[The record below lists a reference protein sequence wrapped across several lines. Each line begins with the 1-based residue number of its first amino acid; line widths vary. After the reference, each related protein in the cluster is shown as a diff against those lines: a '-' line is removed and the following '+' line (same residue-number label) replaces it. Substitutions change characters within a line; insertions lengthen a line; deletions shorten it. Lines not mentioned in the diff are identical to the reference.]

1 MTPRREA
8 VRRSRSDRDH
18 PRFAW
23 GRNGRRLLHS
33 ALDEA
38 VRLLDADGG
47 LVYLRTSVPN
57 ELRTALSLGFEGYEQ
72 RRSFTRLRLK
82 VGIGM
87 FGRAVETRRVVT
99 TGDYLSDATFPHEPA
114 PDRAIATLGVRSMIV
129 APLFR
134 STRVIGALGVHTS
147 RPHAFGEEDAV
158 LVRALADHAAS
169 AIHNAE
175 LIAEL
180 RDSRGRLAR
189 RIEVE
194 RTLRELAAALTAL
207 GDPTEVLQ
215 RIVESATSLLVAD
228 GSRIDLL
235 EEREGRLYWGYD
247 ATARRVV
254 TGSRGRRATGC
265 RARAR
270 ACRASRCACAGRSG
284 RATTSA
290 TPASRTPRSS
300 TNGWRSEASAR

>member
-1 MTPRREA
+1 MPILCRMPVPRGHAEP
-8 VRRSRSDRDH
+8 RSTDRDH

-23 GRNGRRLLHS
+23 GRNGRRLLRR

-47 LVYLRTSVPN
+47 LVYLRTSVPD
-57 ELRTALSLGFEGYEQ
+57 ELQTALSIGFEGYEQ
-72 RRSFTRLRLK
+72 RRSFQRLRLR

-87 FGRAVETRRVVT
+87 FGRAVETRRVIT
-99 TGDYLSDATFPHEPA
+99 TGDYLTDASFPHEAA
-114 PDRAIATLGVRSMIV
+114 PDRAIQTLGVRSMIV

-180 RDSRGRLAR
+180 RDSRGRLGR
-189 RIEVE
+189 RIEIE
-194 RTLRELAAALTAL
+194 QTLRELAAALTAL

-215 RIVESATSLLVAD
+215 RTVESAVSLLVAD

-235 EEREGRLYWGYD
+235 EEREGRLYWGFD
-247 ATARRVV
+247 ATA
-254 TGSRGRRATGC
+254 GPLAHDLPGDELSDASPDRGPVGP
-265 RARAR
+265 
-270 ACRASRCACAGRSG
+270 GDE
-284 RATTSA
+284 
-290 TPASRTPRSS
+290 RTPPAVDR
-300 TNGWRSEASAR
+300 GLRRRPALPPPPGP